1 MASLCSL
8 LLALSLTL
16 TLTLTLAVASS
27 PGVVLLLADDLG
39 YADLGCYGHPSSR
52 TPNLDRLA
60 ASGRRFSDFYSAC
73 SVCSPSRA
81 ALLTGRYPTRS
92 GIFPGVFF
100 PGSRGGLPLNETTIA
115 ELLKQQ
121 GYVTA
126 MVGKWHLGN
135 GLNGSYLPIH
145 QGFDEFLGVPYSHDQ
160 GPCQNLTCFPPDT
173 KCYGKCDQGVVL
185 LPLIKN
191 DKVVQQPINFTK
203 LTPKYNRFAR
213 DFILRATKQ
222 GKPFFL
228 YYASHH
234 THYPQF
240 ASAGFTRQS
249 KRGPLGDALM
259 EFDGS
264 VGQIM
269 KTLRDAG
276 VENNTLIFF
285 TSDNGPELM
294 RRSRGGNAGLLKCG
308 KGTTY
313 EGGMREPA
321 IAYWPG
327 KITPGLTHELASTLD
342 VLPTIASLTGAK
354 LPQVKMDGYDMSDI
368 LFNNGKSKR
377 DTMFYYPFAPSKK
390 LGVFAVR
397 YGQYKA
403 HYFTQGSTHS
413 DSTPDHDCHW
423 TALLTFHDPP
433 LLFDLEA
440 DPSENYPLRSSDFP
454 NYSRIIDQIHKERL
468 IFEQGMEFGESQMAK
483 GLDPN
488 LEPCIKPG
496 CSPRPACCAMN

>member
-1 MASLCSL
+1 MPPLSSL
-8 LLALSLTL
+8 LLLPLGLAL
-16 TLTLTLAVASS
+16 AAASS
-27 PGVVLLLADDLG
+27 PGLVLLLADDLG
-39 YADLGCYGHPSSR
+39 YGDPGCFGHPSSR

-60 ASGRRFSDFYSAC
+60 AAGRRFSDFYSAA

-92 GIFPGVFF
+92 GVYPGVFY

-126 MVGKWHLGN
+126 MLGKWHLGYGPN
-135 GLNGSYLPIH
+135 GTFLPIH

-173 KCYGKCDQGVVL
+173 KCYGRCDQGVVL
-185 LPLIKN
+185 LPLVKN
-191 DKVVQQPINFTK
+191 NKIIQQPVKFPK
-203 LTPKYNRFAR
+203 LTPLYDHFAR
-213 DFILRATKQ
+213 DFILRAAKQ
-222 GKPFFL
+222 HKPFFL

-240 ASAGFTRQS
+240 ASAGFAGKS
-249 KRGPLGDALM
+249 KRGPVGDALM

-264 VGQIM
+264 VGVIM
-269 KTLRDAG
+269 KALQDAG

-321 IAYWPG
+321 VAYWPG
-327 KITPGLTHELASTLD
+327 QITPGVTHELASTLD
-342 VLPTIASLTGAK
+342 ILPTIAPLLGAK
-354 LPQVKMDGYDMSDI
+354 LPQVKLDGYDLRDV

-377 DTMFYYPFAPSKK
+377 ETMFYYPVTPSIK

-403 HYFTQGSTHS
+403 HYYTEGSTHS
-413 DSTPDHDCHW
+413 DSTPDRDCHW
-423 TALLTFHDPP
+423 DALLTSHNPP

-440 DPSENYPLRSSDFP
+440 DPSENYPLSSSDTP
-454 NYSRIIDQIHKERL
+454 NYSWIIERINKEKVK
-468 IFEQGMEFGESQMAK
+468 FESGMEFGESQIRK
-483 GLDPN
+483 GTDPA
-488 LEPCIKPG
+488 LEPCINPG
-496 CSPRPACCAMN
+496 CSPRPGCCRQI